1 MDDKRAIAQTLYK
14 TMGLT
19 DAALNDPDI
28 AHLVINSNMVVASHL
43 IEGLVVEPAET
54 QNGVRVTMK
63 VLAGYTI
70 QKPVHL
76 CFGMLPEDGLQ
87 EIIMDVTIEEY
98 ASVSILAHCTFPNAK
113 NIIHKMEAVITIKEG
128 ASYSYL
134 ERHVHAASG
143 FITVLPHA
151 IVTVEKNA
159 TFKTDF
165 ELLRGKAGIIDINY
179 ETTCHEYSHL
189 EMNAKVNGV
198 QDDAITIRETGHLN
212 GEGAVG
218 VLTTRIAVRDTAQAT
233 VYNTLTAHAAYAR
246 GHVDCKE
253 IIQDRAIAKAIP
265 VVEVNHPKAHVTHEA
280 AIGSVDDKQLQTLMA
295 RGLSEDEAVD
305 LIIQGLLS

>member
-1 MDDKRAIAQTLYK
+1 MTNKREIAQTLYK

-28 AHLVINSNMVVASHL
+28 AHLVINGNMVVGAHL
-43 IEGLVVEPAET
+43 VPGLLVEPQET
-54 QNGVRVTMK
+54 KHGVIVSMK
-63 VLAGYTI
+63 VLAGNII

-87 EIIMDVTIEEY
+87 EIVMNVVIEEN
-98 ASVSILAHCTFPNAK
+98 ARVSILAHCTFPNAK
-113 NIIHKMEAVITIKEG
+113 NITHTMQGTIMVKEG
-128 ASYSYL
+128 AYYSYL
-134 ERHVHAASG
+134 ERHVHAPQG
-143 FITVLPHA
+143 IITVVPHA

-179 ETTCHEYSHL
+179 ETTCYDNSLL

-198 QDDAITIRETGHLN
+198 ANDDITIREIGHLK

-218 VLTTRIAVRDTAQAT
+218 VLTTRIAVRDNAKAT
-233 VYNTLTAHAAYAR
+233 VYNTLTAHAPYAR

-253 IIQDRAIAKAIP
+253 IIQDNGVAKAIP
-265 VVEVNHPKAHVTHEA
+265 IVEVYHPKAHVTHEA

-295 RGLSEDEAVD
+295 RGLDEDEAVD

>member
-1 MDDKRAIAQTLYK
+1 MNDKREIAKTLYK

-28 AHLVINSNMVVASHL
+28 AHLVINGNMVVGAHL
-43 IEGLVVEPAET
+43 VPGLVVTPVET
-54 QNGVRVTMK
+54 QHGVTVTMK
-63 VLAGYTI
+63 VLAGTVI

-87 EIIMDVTIEEY
+87 EIIMDVTIEEH
-98 ASVSILAHCTFPNAK
+98 AKVSILAHCTFPNAK
-113 NIIHKMEAVITIKEG
+113 NITHKMQANIVIKEG
-128 ASYSYL
+128 AHYSYL
-134 ERHVHAASG
+134 ERHVHAQDG
-143 FITVLPHA
+143 LIQVIPHA

-179 ETTCHEYSHL
+179 ETTCYDHSLL
-189 EMNAKVNGV
+189 EMNAKVNGIDN
-198 QDDAITIRETGHLN
+198 DDITIRETGHLQ

-218 VLTTRIAVRDTAQAT
+218 VLTTRIAVRDNAKAV
-233 VYNTLTAHAAYAR
+233 VYNTLTAHAAFAR

-253 IIQDRAIAKAIP
+253 IIQDNGIAKAIP
-265 VVEVNHPKAHVTHEA
+265 VVEVYHPKAHVTHEA

-295 RGLSEDEAVD
+295 RGLDEDEAVD